1 MAILVTDER
10 LQIRLA
16 FNARQYCH
24 LGLMDLLRWHDVAWK
39 TLLKALIRVMVK
51 WLVQLLTELHR
62 RPQFNPSYFLM
73 FLPLLGS
80 KMVVRC

>member
-39 TLLKALIRVMVK
+39 TLLKALIIVMV
-51 WLVQLLTELHR
+51 
-62 RPQFNPSYFLM
+62 
-73 FLPLLGS
+73 
-80 KMVVRC
+80 